1 MSPLVL
7 AISYF
12 FHLLA
17 TVVWLG
23 GLAILTILVHPA
35 AKRTLNEH
43 PSVYTFLNQLRKR
56 FVPLANFSL
65 AVLIT
70 SGMIQMAGDENYLG
84 VLDFSNGWSVAMLLK
99 HIAVAGMAICSLT
112 IQYGV
117 APALERT
124 GLLIARGKPEPEEWE
139 RLQRREQQLT
149 WANNVLGIMVLV
161 FTAYMTAL

>member
-7 AISYF
+7 ATSYF

-23 GLAILTILVHPA
+23 GLAILTILVQPA
-35 AKRTLNEH
+35 AKRTLSDH
-43 PSVYTFLNQLRKR
+43 PALYDFLNRLRKR
-56 FVPLANFSL
+56 CVPMANFSL
-65 AVLIT
+65 AVLIAA
-70 SGMIQMAGDENYLG
+70 GMVQMAGDENYLG
-84 VLDFSNGWSVAMLLK
+84 VLDFSNSWSVAMLLK
-99 HIAVAGMAICSLT
+99 HMAVAGMAICSLA

-124 GLLIARGKPEPEEWE
+124 SLLIARGKTGTVDRE
-139 RLQRREQQLT
+139 RLQRREMQLT
-149 WANNVLGIMVLV
+149 WVNNGLGMLVLL